1 MHYNLNTKYYFIN
14 NFDTNNIDQQD
25 KQTII
30 FIEIIV
36 QKNRSLEILNLKII
50 VKKKVKILFI

>member
-1 MHYNLNTKYYFIN
+1 MHYNLNYKYYFIN

-25 KQTII
+25 KQTLL

-36 QKNRSLEILNLKII
+36 QKK
-50 VKKKVKILFI
+50 

>member
-30 FIEIIV
+30 IYR
-36 QKNRSLEILNLKII
+36 NYRSKKIDKFKFLNLKII
-50 VKKKVKILFI
+50 VKKKV